1 MAADFDFDELVPLV
15 TKVEQQN
22 RQTEEY
28 PNV

>member
-1 MAADFDFDELVPLV
+1 MAADSDFDELVPLV

-22 RQTEEY
+22 RRTEEY